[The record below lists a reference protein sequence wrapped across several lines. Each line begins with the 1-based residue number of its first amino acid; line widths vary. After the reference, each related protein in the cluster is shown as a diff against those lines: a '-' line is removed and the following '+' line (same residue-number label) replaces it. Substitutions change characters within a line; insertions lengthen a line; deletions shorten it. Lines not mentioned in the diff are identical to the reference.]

1 MNEITRT
8 ERIEDLVAY
17 QPGSVVSKVLMKAPN
32 GTVTLF
38 AFAAGSELS
47 EHTAPFEAL
56 IQVVDGKAEIGVGS
70 EAHHVGAGEIIRLP
84 ANVPH
89 WVKAAVD
96 FKMILTMIRS

>member
-1 MNEITRT
+1 MNDITKV
-8 ERIEDLVAY
+8 ERIDDLVTY

-47 EHTAPFEAL
+47 EHTAPFEAM
-56 IQVVDGKAEIGVGS
+56 IQVVDGKAEIGVGG
-70 EAHHVGAGEIIRLP
+70 EAYDVNAGEVIRLP

-89 WVKAAVD
+89 WVKAVND